1 MEKGPRTPS
10 RTLGTGRSSELPR
23 ELGSWGSMCPE
34 HGREDGQDEVIASLR
49 EDVDLALCMAL
60 WD

>member
-1 MEKGPRTPS
+1 MKGPRTPS
-10 RTLGTGRSSELPR
+10 RTLGTRRSSELPR
-23 ELGSWGSMCPE
+23 DLGSWVCVCPE

-49 EDVDLALCMAL
+49 EDGDLALCMAL

>member
-1 MEKGPRTPS
+1 MEKGPGPQAEP
-10 RTLGTGRSSELPR
+10 LGLVGAQSFPETRGFM
-23 ELGSWGSMCPE
+23 WPE

-49 EDVDLALCMAL
+49 EDIDLAFCMAL